1 MDFTTLSRLGPWIK
15 VIREG
20 DNLSR
25 KREKNKGA
33 HHLTLRNDFESGIPD
48 ECWCIVYH
56 YTILLSYWTYGLR
69 LIAFHI
75 CPNSQ
80 VQRRG

>member
-1 MDFTTLSRLGPWIK
+1 MCIYTRMDFTTLSRLGPWIN

-20 DNLSR
+20 DNLSGD
-25 KREKNKGA
+25 REKNKGA

-56 YTILLSYWTYGLR
+56 YTILL
-69 LIAFHI
+69 
-75 CPNSQ
+75 CPTGYTSFA
-80 VQRRG
+80 